1 MNIMYLPNKYI
12 TEIPMNIRLSQ
23 NTETP
28 IYEQIERQI
37 RSMILSGELKEG
49 TAIPS
54 MRSLAKELK
63 ISVITVQKAYENLT
77 RGGFIETEVGR
88 GSFVSAVNKEFVREE
103 MLRRIEDHI
112 SQAVEIAVGYGIDKE
127 TVSAIIDLY
136 FE

>member
-1 MNIMYLPNKYI
+1 
-12 TEIPMNIRLSQ
+12 MNIRLSQ

-37 RSMILSGELKEG
+37 RSMILSGELQEG

-77 RGGFIETEVGR
+77 RSGFIETEVGR